1 MTITM
6 PRSSDQAMTFAY
18 NPASQIVGRTSSN
31 DSYAFTRAAN
41 VARAYAVNGLNQYSA
56 VGPNAYGYDA
66 NGNLTS
72 DGISTYAY
80 DAENR
85 LVSSSAGV
93 SLAYDPLG
101 RLWRVSGPSGI
112 RRFEYDGDRLIQ
124 EFASDG
130 YLVAMYAHG
139 PGADEPLVWYDIV
152 ANAWARRYL
161 RTDHQ
166 GSITAI
172 GDDSGN
178 AVHVNAYDPWGIGN
192 SDNVGRFGYT
202 GQAWLSDLGMYYYKA
217 RIYSP
222 ALGRFL
228 QTDPVGYNGGI
239 NLYEYAED
247 DPLNQSD
254 PSGNNPVAIAVGIR
268 VGIAGVRACAANSL
282 CRSAAIWAAKQ
293 IVRGLAPHIFPPV
306 QSTPV
311 PQNEKPGTAGGDRT
325 GKDFTPKGK
334 RQVIEERRQETGGN
348 PRCID
353 CDHDTNDPK
362 RTEKGDKRDPRERN
376 VDHIVDKKHGGDG
389 SPGNGAVRCFE
400 CNIRKPPK
408 GPSQ

>member
-101 RLWRVSGPSGI
+101 RLWQVSGSSGI
-112 RRFEYDGDRLIQ
+112 RRFEYDRDRLIQ
-124 EFASDG
+124 EFAFDG

-152 ANAWARRYL
+152 ANAWALPAHRPPGLGDGDRRRRRQRGPRQRQRSL
-161 RTDHQ
+161 
-166 GSITAI
+166 
-172 GDDSGN
+172 
-178 AVHVNAYDPWGIGN
+178 
-192 SDNVGRFGYT
+192 GYR
-202 GQAWLSDLGMYYYKA
+202 QRRQY
-217 RIYSP
+217 R
-222 ALGRFL
+222 
-228 QTDPVGYNGGI
+228 PVR
-239 NLYEYAED
+239 LY
-247 DPLNQSD
+247 
-254 PSGNNPVAIAVGIR
+254 
-268 VGIAGVRACAANSL
+268 RA
-282 CRSAAIWAAKQ
+282 
-293 IVRGLAPHIFPPV
+293 GLAARPRHV
-306 QSTPV
+306 LLQG
-311 PQNEKPGTAGGDRT
+311 QDLLADAGAIPAD
-325 GKDFTPKGK
+325 
-334 RQVIEERRQETGGN
+334 
-348 PRCID
+348 
-353 CDHDTNDPK
+353 
-362 RTEKGDKRDPRERN
+362 
-376 VDHIVDKKHGGDG
+376 
-389 SPGNGAVRCFE
+389 
-400 CNIRKPPK
+400 
-408 GPSQ
+408 